1 MNDWEIKQ
9 LRYFKVIYELSS
21 ISNAAAHL
29 GLTQSA
35 LTKSL
40 KKLEERLS
48 LVLFH
53 RHTRELS
60 PTDAATALYENV
72 LNVLASAQD
81 FSLKVAQITQGN
93 FGQVNIACG
102 PLIQQLLG
110 ETLVE
115 KSIDKLPHIKLQ
127 ISGGNFQA
135 LSYGLLNHEF
145 DFLLYDAGDIQ
156 ALNEPERFEVT
167 PLLQLPVVFV
177 VSPKHVNFKDSST
190 VLDYKWAL
198 PSLPIR
204 FKSMVGDKHYSQI
217 LSAGIPHYQMESM
230 EQCLNLARRG
240 LVMTASLQHMV
251 QKDLDSGNLVM
262 LDVPMKATTNFALYC
277 LRSRKLSE
285 QALSM
290 MGLVKAIFE
299 EGFKSSSKTKN

>member
-40 KKLEERLS
+40 KKLEERLD

-53 RHTRELS
+53 RHTRELVA
-60 PTDAATALYENV
+60 TDAALALYENV
-72 LNVLASAQD
+72 LDVLASAQD
-81 FSLKVAQITQGN
+81 FSLKVAQISEGN
-93 FGQVNIACG
+93 LGQVNIACG

-110 ETLVE
+110 ERLVE
-115 KSIDKLPHIKLQ
+115 KAIEALPHIKLQ
-127 ISGGNFQA
+127 INSGNFQA
-135 LSYGLLNHEF
+135 LSYGLLNHEY

-156 ALNEPERFEVT
+156 VLNDPERFEVI
-167 PLLQLPVVFV
+167 PLLKLPVIFV
-177 VSPKHVNFKDSST
+177 VSPKHPNYKKDGS

-204 FKSMVGDKHYSQI
+204 FKSIMGEAMHRQF
-217 LSAGIPHYQMESM
+217 LAAGIPHYQMESM
-230 EQCLNLARRG
+230 EQCLNLARKG
-240 LVMTASLQHMV
+240 LVMTATLKNMV
-251 QKDLDSGNLVM
+251 QTDLDNGDLVVM
-262 LDVPMKATTNFALYC
+262 DLPMGPKTNFALYR
-277 LRSRKLSE
+277 LRSRKMPE
-285 QALSM
+285 QAM
-290 MGLVKAIFE
+290 AVMKLVKNIFAHD
-299 EGFKSSSKTKN
+299 F